1 MDIQPR
7 ANRTTSAFDTWAA
20 AHLGERHRREG
31 VSDSATVPANLRPD
45 YRAAWYGEPGEPDAA
60 QAPAARRPSVFV
72 PLAFAASVAGAVACL
87 LSACGVL

>member
-20 AHLGERHRREG
+20 AHLGQPG
-31 VSDSATVPANLRPD
+31 QT
-45 YRAAWYGEPGEPDAA
+45 EPTP
-60 QAPAARRPSVFV
+60 APAQRRPFPML
-72 PLAFAASVAGAVACL
+72 PLMVAAALGGAVLCL

>member
-31 VSDSATVPANLRPD
+31 VSNSAVVPPCLRPD
-45 YRAAWYGEPGEPDAA
+45 YRAAWYGQPGEVEP
-60 QAPAARRPSVFV
+60 APAPRRPVSLL
-72 PLAFAASVAGAVACL
+72 PLMVAASLGGVALCFA
-87 LSACGVL
+87 SACGLL